1 MSATATYVSS
11 PPQIGPWVCM
21 FCGRVLKRR
30 GRCCSNADCKN
41 RKTYLHYYI
50 RKGYSGEEA
59 YNIVQ
64 SNLNMREDLK

>member
-1 MSATATYVSS
+1 
-11 PPQIGPWVCM
+11 M